1 MTFWE
6 DKKVLVTGATGLLGS
21 ALVAKLVNEKAD
33 VVCLIRDWIP
43 ASGLFRS
50 IDRTKYAIVQG
61 DIADQPFVER
71 SLGEYEIE
79 MVFHLAAQTI
89 VGVANRNPVSTFESN
104 IKGTWT
110 LLEACRRS
118 PAVNSIVVASSDKAY
133 GCQELPYTEDQPL
146 LGAYPYDVSKV
157 CADMISQTYAK
168 TYNLPVA
175 ITRCANFYGPGDLNW
190 NRIVPG
196 TIRSIIR
203 DKSPVIRSD
212 GKTIRDYLYIEDAA
226 DGYLNLSRYLFNDH
240 DMFSGEAF
248 NFASG
253 HPISTAALVE
263 EICNAMV
270 DYDIPIFVEN
280 KATNEIKEQWL
291 SAAKANLWLDW
302 KPKHT
307 LQEGLDKTIAWY
319 REFLK

>member
-6 DKKVLVTGATGLLGS
+6 DRKVLVTGATGLLGS
-21 ALVAKLVNEKAD
+21 VLVGKLLENKAD
-33 VVCLIRDWIP
+33 VVCLIRDWVP

-50 IDRTKYAIVQG
+50 VDRTKYALVQG
-61 DIADQPFVER
+61 DITNQPFVER
-71 SLGEYEIE
+71 VIGEYEAE
-79 MVFHLAAQTI
+79 VVFHLAAQTI
-89 VGVANRNPVSTFESN
+89 VGVANKNPISTFESN

-110 LLEACRRS
+110 ILESCRRS
-118 PAVNSIVVASSDKAY
+118 PAVNSIIVASSDKAY
-133 GCQELPYTEDQPL
+133 GCQELPYTEDKPL
-146 LGAYPYDVSKV
+146 LGTYPYDVSKV
-157 CADMISQTYAK
+157 CSDIISKSYAN

-212 GKTIRDYLYIEDAA
+212 GKTVRDYLYIEDAA
-226 DGYLNLSRYLFNDH
+226 DGYLNLAKFLFNDN

-253 HPISTAALVE
+253 NPISTRELVE
-263 EICNAMV
+263 AICAAMSAG
-270 DYDIPIFVEN
+270 DIPITVQN

-291 SAAKANLWLDW
+291 SADKAIRWLDW

-307 LQEGLDKTIAWY
+307 LEEGLTKTIAWY